1 MVMKTVDTARSD
13 DGLSVLLD
21 FSGQEIWALEIF
33 FWRAGEA
40 CSTSVGCHACMHA
53 CFSFPQSLLTVV
65 SFFWVVP

>member
-33 FWRAGEA
+33 FFFFFFGVLAKLVVRQL
-40 CSTSVGCHACMHA
+40 VVMHACMHVLV
-53 CFSFPQSLLTVV
+53 SLNP
-65 SFFWVVP
+65 S

>member
-21 FSGQEIWALEIF
+21 FSGQEIWALEILFF

-40 CSTSVGCHACMHA
+40 CSTSVGCHACMHVLV
-53 CFSFPQSLLTVV
+53 SLLTVV
-65 SFFWVVP
+65 SFFG